1 MDGPGRRK
9 PDLVA
14 PLAATSYAAGYIG
27 SAAGLLRQKANDI
40 GTANARHVKT
50 LKAVLLAGATKDEFP
65 AWSRTATHPIDALYG
80 AGELNIHHS
89 YFILNGGEQ
98 PPNSTAG
105 PHMAWD
111 HHLLGPNGTA
121 DYRLNIPAGQ
131 SGVELSAFLV
141 WHRTLTDTN
150 PLPTAFTLAPDPL
163 INFTLTLFRDPAA
176 GGAAVTIDSS
186 TSTLYNLEHVWQKN
200 LPAGNYRLR
209 VSRGSGSGHEF
220 ALAWR
225 LHTAPHLP
233 QPVMASAGNSY
244 EFTFPGLI
252 TGQPYKFQSSPNLTA
267 WTDIE
272 TFTATTPSATRL
284 LLKPAN
290 PRLLYRLLPILP

>member
-1 MDGPGRRK
+1 MG
-9 PDLVA
+9 
-14 PLAATSYAAGYIG
+14 
-27 SAAGLLRQKANDI
+27 
-40 GTANARHVKT
+40 
-50 LKAVLLAGATKDEFP
+50 
-65 AWSRTATHPIDALYG
+65 
-80 AGELNIHHS
+80 
-89 YFILNGGEQ
+89 
-98 PPNSTAG
+98 
-105 PHMAWD
+105 WD
-111 HHLLGPNGTA
+111 YHLLGPNGTA

-131 SGVELSAFLV
+131 YGVELSAFLV
-141 WHRTLTDTN
+141 WHRTLTDSN
-150 PLPTAFTLAPDPL
+150 ALPAVFTLAPDPL
-163 INFTLTLFRDPAA
+163 VNFTLTLFRDPAA

-225 LHTAPHLP
+225 LHTAPHQP

-244 EFTFPGLI
+244 QFTFPDLI
-252 TGQPYKFQSSPNLTA
+252 IGQPYKFQSSPNLTA
-267 WTDIE
+267 WTDLE
-272 TFTATTPSATRL
+272 TFTASTTSATRL